1 MLMVTVI
8 ATSGATMSRPILV
21 GLALRKDDAAPV
33 ALARTLADI
42 SGAPIALATVFPYD
56 VTTPIATIEYAKAMQ
71 NEARTRVEAVAQPL
85 RADYDVATYVCQGSR
100 PGALHDLA
108 QKLDA
113 RAIVVG
119 SSHHGTLGRALAG
132 DVAAGLLHG
141 ARCPVAVTPWGYE
154 ARAGEPGVIGVAF
167 QDTAEGRE
175 AAETAI
181 GLARRTGAAVHLVTV
196 VEPLEYT
203 GAYAVPAWV
212 APGAPDRDTLERHAR
227 ERVDEAIA
235 ELADGV
241 TVTGEVRYGPVVG
254 TLADASKRMDIL
266 VCGSRGYGA
275 LHSALA
281 GGVSRGLA
289 HASTCP
295 LLLVPRRVEPDAALL
310 GNGRSAMR
318 AR

>member
-1 MLMVTVI
+1 
-8 ATSGATMSRPILV
+8 MSRPILV
-21 GLALRKDDAAPV
+21 GLALREDDAAPV
-33 ALARTLADI
+33 ALACSLADI
-42 SGAPIALATVFPYD
+42 SGAPLALATVFPYD
-56 VTTPIATIEYAKAMQ
+56 VSTPIATVEYAKAMQ
-71 NEARTRVEAVAQPL
+71 DEARTRVEAVARSL
-85 RADYDVATYVCQGSR
+85 RADHEVATHVCQGSR

-108 QKLDA
+108 GKLEA

-141 ARCPVAVTPWGYE
+141 ARCPVAVTPRGYE
-154 ARAGEPGVIGVAF
+154 ARAGGLGVIGVAF

-181 GLARRTGAAVHLVTV
+181 GLAGRTGAAVHLVTV

-212 APGAPDRDTLERHAR
+212 APGAPDRDTLERHAK
-227 ERVDEAIA
+227 EMVEQAIA
-235 ELADGV
+235 EFAHGV

-254 TLADASKRMDIL
+254 TLATASERMDML

-289 HASTCP
+289 RASTCP
-295 LLLVPRRVEPDAALL
+295 LLLVPRRVASDAALL
-310 GNGRSAMR
+310 GDGRGAMSA
-318 AR
+318 